1 MTETLRQKIL
11 DPMNTATKT
20 MLHLDSPAL
29 AVKWEANSHL
39 NEEVGRIMNAGEP
52 LPDETGMNTLYQEII
67 DVICERDGIKKED
80 LQ

>member
-1 MTETLRQKIL
+1 MTEALKQKIL
-11 DPMNTATKT
+11 DPINRAIKT
-20 MLHLDSPAL
+20 TCIDSPAL

-52 LPDETGMNTLYQEII
+52 LPDEAGMNTLYQEII

-80 LQ
+80 LK